1 MAGFETIKVIRNFE
15 QACYNLGFEITK
27 AAYHTDGIA
36 LKPMDDRF
44 PHYSRDAELFTGTIE
59 EAIVWL
65 RGFQWAREYDDMIKL
80 STDKKRKDCEQK
92 ERNRQLMRSIKAGH
106 KVDGRLDVHNG
117 ETYEP
122 EYDDGDDGRDEV
134 PF

>member
-1 MAGFETIKVIRNFE
+1 MAGFDTIRTIRDFE
-15 QACYNLGFEITK
+15 QTCVVLGFEIAKST
-27 AAYHTDGIA
+27 YHRDGIS
-36 LKPMDDRF
+36 LKPMDDCF

-80 STDKKRKDCEQK
+80 STDKKRKDSEQK
-92 ERNRQLMRSIKAGH
+92 ERNRQLMKSIKAG
-106 KVDGRLDVHNG
+106 KIVSGSLDVFNG

-122 EYDDGDDGRDEV
+122 EYDRAEDP

>member
-1 MAGFETIKVIRNFE
+1 MAGFETIKVVRDFE
-15 QACYNLGFEITK
+15 QTCHTLGFEITK
-27 AAYHTDGIA
+27 AAYHTNGIA
-36 LKPMDDRF
+36 LKPAEDSF
-44 PHYSRDAELFTGTIE
+44 PHYSRDAELFTGTVE

-65 RGFQWAREYDDMIKL
+65 RGFQWAREYDDMIRL

-92 ERNRQLMRSIKAGH
+92 ERNRQLMKSIKAGH

-117 ETYEP
+117 ETYTV
-122 EYDDGDDGRDEV
+122 EYDDEFEKEDP